1 MKDTKYIK
9 WFLISLAIVILA
21 ACGGGSG
28 EVSETPEDSVDQ
40 TVEVEYRSEYFNND
54 GYFNA
59 VTHSVD
65 QTTASLVQAIYAI
78 NTFLYTDPKVTPY
91 ETFIQRKVDV
101 DKALDVLVTSSE
113 ATLLYAES
121 ADYYQNK
128 YIEQVTLK
136 TLTPEDVDAITNS
149 GNPMRPIATLMNA
162 LNVNAK
168 TAKKI
173 LDDAMSELSTNY
185 QNEAAWNDTAARTA
199 ELVKNTAGLALVV
212 GGTLLSGGAGVIGE
226 SVVLTGTE
234 LTVAL
239 ITGLD
244 ASIKVAQSGVEL
256 AVSQD
261 INISG
266 SNIGYVAYTAST
278 ISEIA
283 GIKSLIQNNP
293 NDVFNNIVTLI
304 NKSIDLLQDKKI
316 NFGPESVTI
325 SDDMHAL
332 LLEIS
337 KNPPLFAAF
346 VGSYLMTDGS
356 KTDID
361 KIDAT
366 IKGLLEKLDDAN
378 KIEEVKEITLSCA
391 SDQKVLDGKCV
402 DKTCL
407 NDVYNCPLCKDDEEL
422 RFNEDGS
429 GYCTAITCEPLRC
442 CAALP
447 KVCESWCTT
456 ADDTCDDS
464 PSTIEVGINVDID
477 IPGYVGTFT
486 PVPEATRFVIED
498 GEPGIVAMSSQ
509 VEDEADKLLMRFGST
524 LEPGK
529 TYSIIRPE
537 EGTPAWVA
545 FDSPQL
551 VVVDP
556 DDDESHKIG
565 FVSVSGSLTIEKFG
579 TSIGDEI
586 SGSFDVGVEDYF
598 EETGITGNISGT
610 FSGVLDM
617 EYSTP

>member
-9 WFLISLAIVILA
+9 WFLISLAIVILI

-28 EVSETPEDSVDQ
+28 EVAEIPEDSVAQ

-59 VTHSVD
+59 VTHYVD

-113 ATLLYAES
+113 TALLYAENV
-121 ADYYQNK
+121 DDNYK
-128 YIEQVTLK
+128 DYIEQKALLRE
-136 TLTPEDVDAITNS
+136 LTPEDVDAITNS
-149 GNPMRPIATLMNA
+149 GNPMRPIATLMEA

-173 LDDAMSELSTNY
+173 LDDAMNDLSTNY
-185 QNEAAWNDTAARTA
+185 QADAAWYDTAARTA
-199 ELVKNTAGLALVV
+199 ELVKNSADLALVV
-212 GGTLLSGGAGVIGE
+212 GGTLISGGAAVIGE
-226 SVVLTGTE
+226 TALITGTGAA
-234 LTVAL
+234 VAV

-261 INISG
+261 IDISG
-266 SNIGYVAYTAST
+266 SNIGYVASLASS
-278 ISEIA
+278 ISEIV
-283 GIKSLIQNNP
+283 GIKEFIHSESLFDNIIYLIR
-293 NDVFNNIVTLI
+293 NNID
-304 NKSIDLLQDKKI
+304 SEQDIEI

-325 SDDMHAL
+325 SEDVEAL
-332 LLEIS
+332 LLAIRN
-337 KNPPLFAAF
+337 NPPLYSAF
-346 VGSYLMTDGS
+346 VGSYFMPDGS
-356 KTDID
+356 KVDID

-366 IKGLLEKLDDAN
+366 IQRLLEKLDDAN
-378 KIEEVKEITLSCA
+378 KIDEVKKITLSCA

-407 NDVYNCPLCKDDEEL
+407 NDVYNCPLCQDDEEL
-422 RFNEDGS
+422 RFNADAS
-429 GYCTAITCEPLRC
+429 GYCTAIACEPLRC

-447 KVCESWCTT
+447 KACESWCTT
-456 ADDTCDDS
+456 ADDICEENS
-464 PSTIEVGINVDID
+464 PAIEVGINVDID
-477 IPGYVGTFT
+477 IPGYVGSFT
-486 PVPEATRFVIED
+486 PVLEATRFVIED

-537 EGTPAWVA
+537 EGPPAWVA

-551 VVVDP
+551 VVVDT

-579 TSIGDEI
+579 TSVGDEI